1 MEERGKK
8 KTPTETKQNRNKTI
22 EREGVK
28 KIKINKNNHKR
39 WFLTVL
45 DVVPLS
51 SMPGNICN
59 VVIGMT
65 V

>member
-28 KIKINKNNHKR
+28 KIKNHKR